1 MKEFNKVIG
10 YEDVKIELE
19 RIIDMMI
26 NTEKYEKLGV
36 QTTRGLLLHGE
47 PGVGKT
53 LMAKCF
59 IKASK
64 RNTYTIR
71 KDLPDGDFVKHIKT
85 TFAKARASAPSIV
98 FLDDMDKFANCD
110 AKHKNADEF
119 VTIQSCI
126 DDCKDY
132 EVFVLATTN
141 DLDNIPRS
149 LLREGRFDKTL
160 VIDNPKGEDAKKIV
174 CHYLESK
181 KCAKDVDG
189 DEIARL
195 LDGRSCATLET
206 VINEAGVYAGYENKK
221 EITMNDLVKAF
232 MRVVYDAPEKLKFSS
247 DEYLLRTAYHE
258 AGHTVVGEV
267 LEEGSVSF
275 VTVKPHT
282 GRTRGFAGF
291 DNNENY
297 FEDMKFMENRVI
309 SLLAGKAAID
319 VVYGVTDIGANSDL
333 HRAFEIVARFVDNY
347 CAYGFSF
354 WQGCTDMDQSQVMLE
369 RKTQFIQV
377 EMQKYYQKAKK
388 IIIDNRQY
396 LDAIANELVSKQVL
410 LASDVQR
417 LKPLVQC

>member
-26 NTEKYEKLGV
+26 NSDKYKKLGV

-71 KDLPDGDFVKHIKT
+71 KDLPDGTFVKYIKS
-85 TFAKARASAPSIV
+85 TFDKAKKNAPSIV

-110 AKHKNADEF
+110 EKHRNADEF

-141 DLDNIPRS
+141 DLDNIPKS

-160 VIDNPKGEDAKKIV
+160 VIENPEGEDAKRIV
-174 CHYLESK
+174 NHYLKNK

-221 EITMNDLVKAF
+221 EISMNDLVKAF
-232 MRVVYDAPEKLKFSS
+232 MRIVYKAPEKLKFKS

-258 AGHTVVGEV
+258 AGHTVVGEI

-275 VTVKPHT
+275 VTIKPHN

-291 DNNENY
+291 DNNDNY

-309 SLLAGKAAID
+309 SLLAGKAAIE
-319 VVYGVTDIGANSDL
+319 VVYGVVDIGANSDL
-333 HRAFEIVARFVDNY
+333 HRAFEIVARFIDNY
-347 CAYGFSF
+347 CAYGFNF
-354 WQGCTDMDQSQVMLE
+354 WQGCTELEQSQIMLE
-369 RKTQFIQV
+369 RKTQFIQT
-377 EMQKYYQKAKK
+377 EIEKYYIQAKK
-388 IIIDNRQY
+388 ILIDNREY
-396 LDAIANELVSKQVL
+396 LDKVANELSLKYVL
-410 LASDVQR
+410 LANDIKK
-417 LKPLVQC
+417 LKPLV